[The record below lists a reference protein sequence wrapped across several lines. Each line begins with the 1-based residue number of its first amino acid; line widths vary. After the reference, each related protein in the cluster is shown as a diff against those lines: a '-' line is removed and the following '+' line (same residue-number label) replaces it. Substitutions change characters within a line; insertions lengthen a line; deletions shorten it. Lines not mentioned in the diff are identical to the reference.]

1 MDYGSRVISRIA
13 LASIVTVGAALV
25 ACGTAEPPQPHSPIE
40 NKKHDVTSI
49 EIAELEISEFGAD
62 RFTHC
67 PPPGELGQ
75 QWIPTIPPWTPAAA
89 AVSFAIKDDPSDP
102 RNEQTP
108 PAPPGQAARLEQIAQ
123 NTRMQ
128 FRHCYNRG
136 LLYDPTQDGHVA
148 VVLRLAKDGRVA
160 QVETYGACDIST
172 MVLRCMMDEAKTLR
186 LDPPQPGVETITV
199 PVVFN
204 QSRQRSAHVMPNDVY
219 TAQAYVALETARPA
233 FHACEMKARKGAKSA
248 VATATFALD
257 LDQQGKVVHAHV
269 DPWSGD
275 QDVLGCAAE
284 AMDKVGFPPPP
295 AGKAKAIVRLSFN
308 PRPGTK

>member
-1 MDYGSRVISRIA
+1 MRKQIG
-13 LASIVTVGAALV
+13 LAFVVTVAATLV
-25 ACGTAEPPQPHSPIE
+25 ACGTAEPLQPHSPIE
-40 NKKHDVTSI
+40 NKKPEVTSI

-75 QWIPTIPPWTPAAA
+75 QWIPAIPPWTPSAA
-89 AVSFAIKDDPSDP
+89 AVSFAIKDGEGDA
-102 RNEQTP
+102 QTP
-108 PAPPGQAARLEQIAQ
+108 PPPPGQAARLEQIAQ
-123 NTRMQ
+123 NTRAQ

-148 VVLRLAKDGRVA
+148 IVLRLAKDGRIA
-160 QVETYGACDIST
+160 KVESYGACDIST

-186 LDPPQPGVETITV
+186 LDPPQPGSETIAV

-204 QSRQRSAHVMPNDVY
+204 QSRPRSHDVMPNDVY
-219 TAQAYVALETARPA
+219 TAQAYIALEAARPA
-233 FHACEMKARKGAKSA
+233 LHACEQKARKADRSP

-257 LDQQGKVVHAHV
+257 LDAQGRVAHAHI

-275 QDVLGCAAE
+275 QDVLTCAAE
-284 AMDKVGFPPPP
+284 AMDKVGFPAPP
-295 AGKAKAIVRLSFN
+295 AGRAKAIVRLAFN